1 MAIVS
6 PLLMCMSLAVCSAPI
21 IRPDAGQSND
31 ISGKD
36 ISQIPTERN
45 TIVLVMSSTLLISEQ
60 KPINE
65 IMNFQINREIE
76 RPLISKPEPLPAFS
90 TEIEL
95 TPSWWPLRGTFN
107 PLGMKLKLHMPL

>member
-31 ISGKD
+31 IPQELTQS
-36 ISQIPTERN
+36 N
-45 TIVLVMSSTLLISEQ
+45 FIVPIIASNLSIHNK
-60 KPINE
+60 KP
-65 IMNFQINREIE
+65 MNIIFQFQNKRAAI
-76 RPLISKPEPLPAFS
+76 RPVISKPEPLPAFS

-95 TPSWWPLRGTFN
+95 TPNAWPLRGTFN
-107 PLGMKLKLHMPL
+107 PIGLKLKLHMPL